1 MEIITSKS
9 NDNVKFIKSLNE
21 KKERIK
27 NNCYYLEGIKV
38 IDEVLKKDKAIDVKF
53 IAYSSILL
61 ERINGGNDM
70 LQKIEKLDSIKKI
83 EFSPEIFEYI
93 TDTKT
98 PQGILAVMNI
108 KEYSYEELLNKGNNI
123 LLLDKVQDPGNI
135 GTIIRTCD
143 AFNIHDIIYVTGTGD
158 IYSPKT
164 VRSTMGSILRVSFVK
179 IDDKELQI
187 FKNLANNNGYEIIG
201 TSLETSNYIENITF
215 KSNKNIIVFSN
226 EANGISSNVQ
236 DICTN
241 LVKINMSDSAE
252 SLNVGI
258 AAGIVLHKLYTD
270 NLQS

>member
-38 IDEVLKKDKAIDVKF
+38 IDELLNSNKIINIRL
-53 IAYSSILL
+53 IAYSSTILQK
-61 ERINGGNDM
+61 INGGNNI
-70 LQKIEKLDSIKKI
+70 LKKIEKIDSIRKI

-108 KEYSYEELLNKGNNI
+108 NEKVYEELLKNNNNI

-143 AFNIHDIIYVTGTGD
+143 AFNIHNVIYITGTSD

-164 VRSTMGSILRVSFVK
+164 VRSTMGSILRVNFSK
-179 IDDKELQI
+179 IDENKLPILKSIAD
-187 FKNLANNNGYEIIG
+187 NNGYEIIG
-201 TSLETSNYIENITF
+201 TSLKTDNYIENIKF
-215 KSNKNIIVFSN
+215 NNNKNIIVFSN
-226 EANGISSNVQ
+226 EANGISSSVQ
-236 DICTN
+236 EICTK
-241 LVKINMSDSAE
+241 LVKINMSNSAE

-258 AAGIVLHKLYTD
+258 ASGIILHKIYTD
-270 NLQS
+270 NL